1 MPATHLARP
10 APFGSE
16 SLQRL
21 VAAVDGLFGR
31 VSRRFGAADTRDALL
46 RLTPR
51 QRDDIG
57 LGDAP
62 VPSLDLD
69 EIARSLSAGRR

>member
-1 MPATHLARP
+1 MPAIQLARP

-16 SLQRL
+16 SVQRL
-21 VAAVDGLFGR
+21 VAAVDGFLGR
-31 VSRRFGAADTRDALL
+31 VSRRFSASDTRAALL
-46 RLTPR
+46 RLSPR